1 MEAHRELL
9 RRVRGRGGGEGK
21 HGRCEADAEHR
32 PIVDQ
37 TGRKGTSANA
47 IAQAAA
53 ARIAAAAGRSSF
65 TGRIVARGTL
75 RPVEPSRHP
84 LLARLHARR
93 ERHARRSRAYRVAF
107 AAAGFTVVAGGIVL
121 SLPLVPG
128 PGIPLIAAGLA
139 MLALEF
145 DWAERLLERIV
156 LRVDRLLPSP
166 RRLLA
171 AAAAILATAACAI
184 ALADVPLLP
193 V

>member
-1 MEAHRELL
+1 
-9 RRVRGRGGGEGK
+9 
-21 HGRCEADAEHR
+21 
-32 PIVDQ
+32 VD
-37 TGRKGTSANA
+37 
-47 IAQAAA
+47 
-53 ARIAAAAGRSSF
+53 
-65 TGRIVARGTL
+65 
-75 RPVEPSRHP
+75 EDRHP

-93 ERHARRSRAYRVAF
+93 ERHARRSVAYRIAF
-107 AAAGFTVVAGGIVL
+107 AATGFTVVAGGIVL

-156 LRVDRLLPSP
+156 LRVDRLLVSP

-171 AAAAILATAACAI
+171 IAAVIVGAAACVVAF
-184 ALADVPLLP
+184 ADVPFLP